1 MPISLNSFK
10 EEELISLEKGD
21 FEPVLYKGS
30 DIEFIYN
37 KLNLGEGKL
46 YILEKRLLWINE
58 NANKRNV
65 TNFKELC
72 TNNIYLNHYE
82 KNRNFYLHLLNEV
95 NNISID
101 SSNIAL
107 HAITSDK
114 KICDNSCVYIQLNT
128 DISDH
133 LENWK
138 NDEPV
143 QRIIKSEQT
152 NDDEENSDT
161 DNDLP
166 YDEISTPEILLVS
179 KNSTDNDLIFR
190 NMSNMDNSNNEDE
203 EMDEEEDEQEEEEEE
218 VEGDVVEDE
227 ENEDEENK

>member
-21 FEPVLYKGS
+21 FEPVLYKGR
-30 DIEFIYN
+30 DFEFIYN
-37 KLNLGEGKL
+37 KLNLGKGKL
-46 YILEKRLLWINE
+46 YILEKRLLW
-58 NANKRNV
+58 
-65 TNFKELC
+65 
-72 TNNIYLNHYE
+72 
-82 KNRNFYLHLLNEV
+82 V
-95 NNISID
+95 NNIRFGSPIFPYGP
-101 SSNIAL
+101 NHL
-107 HAITSDK
+107 DK